1 MIEVKNLYKIYYR
14 GENEVQA
21 LKNVSLS
28 INEGEFVAITGP
40 SGSGKSTF
48 MNILGCLDK
57 LTFGEYILNGVP
69 IQERT
74 EKELSKLR
82 NSRIGFVFQS
92 FNLIPRVSALENV
105 ELPLFYARKTKNQRR
120 ERALELLEKVGLADR
135 VNHMPSEMSGGQT
148 QRVAIARALAN
159 EPSIILA
166 DEPTGNLDS
175 NSGNDIID
183 ILKKL
188 NDEGVTVI
196 IVTHE
201 LEITQKCKR
210 TIRFKDGELVQDKLT
225 NGLYIQPGFWRF

>member
-1 MIEVKNLYKIYYR
+1 MMIEVKNLYKIYYR

-28 INEGEFVAITGP
+28 IKEGEFVAITGP

-57 LTFGEYILNGVP
+57 LTFGEYILDGVS

-92 FNLIPRVSALENV
+92 FNLIPRVSALKNV

-120 ERALELLEKVGLADR
+120 ERALELLEKVGLSDR
-135 VNHMPSEMSGGQT
+135 VNHMPNEMSGGQT
-148 QRVAIARALAN
+148 QRVAIARALTN

-175 NSGNDIID
+175 KSGSDIMN

-210 TIRFKDGELVQDKLT
+210 TIIFKDGELVQDKLT
-225 NGLYIQPGFWRF
+225 SC